1 MSHNHV
7 KIKDSIPRKV
17 CPVEIFH
24 FNSAF
29 DTLKLKTVSIILLSF
44 FFLFV
49 FTRWFVCIPCWITKG
64 NLITKFLALWLLNCQ
79 VTERNLRNTST
90 LPRERTHRED
100 VRKGRRRVNLALSK
114 DSLSS
119 FEKINYNIKKE
130 KKKKK
135 KKTKLK
141 KKKKRQNGAG
151 RRGGR

>member
-1 MSHNHV
+1 
-7 KIKDSIPRKV
+7 
-17 CPVEIFH
+17 
-24 FNSAF
+24 
-29 DTLKLKTVSIILLSF
+29 
-44 FFLFV
+44 
-49 FTRWFVCIPCWITKG
+49 
-64 NLITKFLALWLLNCQ
+64 
-79 VTERNLRNTST
+79 
-90 LPRERTHRED
+90 
-100 VRKGRRRVNLALSK
+100 VNLALSK